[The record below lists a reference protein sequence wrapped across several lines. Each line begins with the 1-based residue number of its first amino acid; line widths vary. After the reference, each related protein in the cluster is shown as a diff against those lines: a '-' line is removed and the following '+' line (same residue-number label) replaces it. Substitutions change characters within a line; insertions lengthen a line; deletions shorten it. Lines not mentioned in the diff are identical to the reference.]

1 MPALPMPTID
11 IATGRITYGY
21 NGGQE
26 LQQGQ
31 QFAWVTTS
39 SGSVWV
45 RAQGGPNNTPWFT
58 PYDGGSQV
66 SFTGPASG
74 QLGDNSNV
82 ATVASSVQGE
92 PPAGWQ
98 YGSNLLGNYGRV
110 KIVSAVPAQAKA
122 S

>member
-1 MPALPMPTID
+1 MPAPMPTID
-11 IATGRITYGY
+11 VATGRITYGY

-45 RAQGGPNNTPWFT
+45 HPQGGPNNAPWFT
-58 PYDGGSQV
+58 PHNGSGNV
-66 SFTGPASG
+66 SFMGPASG
-74 QLGDNSNV
+74 PLADNSNV
-82 ATVASSVQGE
+82 ATIASSVQGE

-98 YGSNLLGNYGRV
+98 YGSNLLSNFGHV
-110 KIVSAVPAQAKA
+110 KIIAAAPARIA